1 MPILNDLQLDKRAP
15 GSLVDQLQEEIV
27 RRVRRG
33 ALRPGDRLPPSRQ
46 LADALGVNRGTVTAA
61 YEGLRERG
69 ILDGQVGRG
78 TFVAG
83 NHASGAPGGV
93 GPTAHDETRGV
104 EPSRFRWQDHF
115 AGFEPPPEEHSLR
128 EAVAGAG
135 RDVISFAGGVPDP
148 SLFPTD
154 AFRHAL
160 DRALRE
166 EGSALLAYGA
176 PEGHRGFL
184 EFLKGYLAGRGV
196 ATADDELLV
205 VNGSQQAVDLLARA
219 FLRPGDT
226 VVVEEPSYYGA
237 IEIFQGYGA
246 RLVGVPV
253 DGEGIR
259 VDAAEAVLARERPK
273 LLYVMPTFQN
283 PTGGCLSPSR
293 REALV
298 RLSARFE
305 VPVVEDDFDGELYF
319 DEPPPPPLKS
329 LPRSDGVIY
338 IGTPS
343 KMLFP
348 GLRIGWI
355 AAAAPVVAR
364 VARIRRLVDLSG
376 SPLLQAALAGF
387 VATGALDRHMKVV
400 REAYGERVRR
410 LTAALERAM
419 PEGVT
424 WTRPRGGLSLLV
436 TLPEGLDS
444 GELLPES
451 ARAGVLYSP
460 GRLFFVGD
468 GARHLRLSFGNVATE
483 DVEEGARRLAGV
495 LAEALARGIGRPRR
509 TEGIALP
516 PV

>member
-1 MPILNDLQLDKRAP
+1 MNMPILDDLQLDKHAP
-15 GSLVDQLQEEIV
+15 GSLVAQLQEEIL
-27 RRVRRG
+27 RRVRTG

-46 LADALGVNRGTVTAA
+46 LADILGVNRGTVTAA
-61 YEGLRERG
+61 YEALRERG

-78 TFVAG
+78 TFVAETG
-83 NHASGAPGGV
+83 PAGITYPASHV
-93 GPTAHDETRGV
+93 GPGRAGAA
-104 EPSRFRWQDHF
+104 RFRWQDHF
-115 AGFEPPPEEHSLR
+115 AGFEPPPEERTLR
-128 EAVAGAG
+128 EAAAAAG

-154 AFRHAL
+154 AFRKAL
-160 DRALRE
+160 DRVLRE

-184 EFLKGYLAGRGV
+184 DFLKRYLAGRDV
-196 ATADDELLV
+196 ATRDDELLV

-283 PTGGCLSPSR
+283 PTGGCLSSTR

-298 RLSARFE
+298 RLCARFE

-319 DEPPPPPLKS
+319 DQPPPPPLKS
-329 LPRSDGVIY
+329 LSGSDGVIY

-364 VARIRRLVDLSG
+364 LARIRRLADLSG

-387 VATGALDRHMKVV
+387 AASGALDRHMKVV
-400 REAYGERVRR
+400 REAYGERVRK
-410 LTAALERAM
+410 LTASLEGTM
-419 PEGVT
+419 PESVT

-436 TLPEGLDS
+436 SLPEGLDS
-444 GELLPES
+444 AELLPEA

-460 GRLFFVGD
+460 GRMFFVGD
-468 GARHLRLSFGNVATE
+468 GARHLRLSFGNVATG

-495 LAEALARGIGRPRR
+495 LEAALARGTRYPRR
-509 TEGIALP
+509 VEGIALP